1 MVVLST
7 LTEQTVEPGQTIT
20 FDNLVTWSGCG
31 ETARSGGP
39 LGLRFANSTYEL
51 AFNGNVTGATA
62 AEPVQLS
69 IAMGGSALPETAM
82 IYTPAAA
89 NAVGNVSASTYVET
103 RPGLS
108 NQVTVVNSGTNPII
122 VSPGASLKSIMKG

>member
-7 LTEQTVEPGQTIT
+7 LTEQTIEPGQSIT

-39 LGLRFANSTYEL
+39 LGLRFPNSTYALE
-51 AFNGNVTGATA
+51 FNGNITSATA
-62 AEPVQLS
+62 AEPIQLS
-69 IAMGGSALPETAM
+69 IALGGSALPETTM

-103 RPGLS
+103 RQGLS
-108 NQVTVVNSGTNPII
+108 NQVTVINSGTVAVI